1 MFPRN
6 LLRYRVRNGVMHPQF
21 LCADNPEHVSIG
33 ERAIH
38 FYESNMGKDRGSVP
52 FHELRMEVGDDRL
65 ADGLRYALRHLY
77 PFAPRWSKSSIGS
90 TPLNLRLR
98 LFRYVGAQGFA
109 EDRHATLRTFIEA
122 CGGELKGMNVEELES
137 HLWSDD
143 PRGHQLTRMKNPVG
157 PGDVIQHYNYEVLDT
172 ILSNAR
178 VVCFTTRGGPIMPK
192 GTFAKRV
199 VREVKQLGLIYE
211 ARLQGDA
218 VSVDVYGPIELFGR
232 PTRFAW
238 RLSALFNRALPI
250 LKDAGEWSV
259 RVMVHMRRGDLP
271 CILTHE
277 SLPEFASDVQPEEDA
292 TPMFDSLVEQ
302 KFYNVMSCVDKY
314 RVEREAEPI
323 IVGDTLVVSDYVFE
337 RPDGVRWHLEI
348 IGFWRPEYTAKKRA
362 KLDELRKAG
371 FERLILLV
379 DHNQAK
385 HFKDLGFPT
394 YTYRMRGNKLDAP
407 YGRIVSLILS

>member
-1 MFPRN
+1 MFPRK
-6 LLRYRVRNGVMHPQF
+6 LLRYRVKGGVMHPQF
-21 LCADNPEHVSIG
+21 LRADDPEHRFMV

-38 FYESNMGKDRGSVP
+38 FYESNLGRERRSVP
-52 FHELRMEVGDDRL
+52 FHDLRIDVGDDRL
-65 ADGLRYALRHLY
+65 AIGLQYALRHLY
-77 PFAPRWSKSSIGS
+77 PFAPRRPKSNIGS
-90 TPLNLRLR
+90 TPLSLRLR
-98 LFRYVGAQGFA
+98 LFKYVGAQGFA
-109 EDRHATLRTFIEA
+109 EDRLATLKGFMES
-122 CGGELKGMNVEELES
+122 CGGELKGMSAGELDS

-143 PRGHQLTRMKNPVG
+143 PRGHQLTRVKNHVEAG
-157 PGDVIQHYNYEVLDT
+157 NVIQYYNYEVLDT

-178 VVCFTTRGGPIMPK
+178 VVCFTTRGSSNMPK
-192 GTFAKRV
+192 GTFAKRL

-211 ARLQGDA
+211 AHLQGDA

-238 RLSALFNRALPI
+238 RLSALFNRVLPI
-250 LKDAGEWSV
+250 LRDASEWSV
-259 RVMVHMRRGDLP
+259 RVLVHMRIGDMP
-271 CILTHE
+271 CILTNK
-277 SLPEFASDVQPEEDA
+277 SLPEFASDIKPEENA
-292 TPMFDSLVEQ
+292 TPIFDSLVEE
-302 KFYNVMSCVDKY
+302 KFYNVMSCVGKY

-362 KLDELRKAG
+362 KLQELRRAG

-379 DHNQAK
+379 DQNHAK
-385 HFKDLGFPT
+385 HFKDVGFPT
-394 YTYRMRGNKLDAP
+394 YTYRMSGSKLDAP